1 MTVIGHW
8 QYKLTIPVHI
18 FCVNKDD
25 LRQILFDLR
34 QNGFKLM
41 AQAIM
46 QRGISLISQIKKIWM
61 NVLMAHSQPK
71 LPIVC
76 SKSIQTKV
84 YPCTFALK
92 ATTYQTFGK

>member
-1 MTVIGHW
+1 MTVNGHW

-25 LRQILFDLR
+25 LRKILFDLW

-46 QRGISLISQIKKIWM
+46 QQGIFLNFSNKKDM
-61 NVLMAHSQPK
+61 NER
-71 LPIVC
+71 
-76 SKSIQTKV
+76 
-84 YPCTFALK
+84 
-92 ATTYQTFGK
+92 TYGSFST